1 LHYNVVAEAAL
12 EGPGI
17 MSARK
22 TGEHAAERETP
33 VSVRLQKTI
42 LSAIRA
48 KARASGKPVSRVI
61 REMLELMLRM
71 QRFPGI
77 VFVEGPAGR
86 RAHLAGTGLD
96 VWEVIGL
103 LHEYQDVAKLRA
115 GFPHLSPMAIQ
126 VARAYAEA
134 YPEEINTLLELTD
147 QTPKQLK
154 ERLPWLEAACS

>member
-1 LHYNVVAEAAL
+1 
-12 EGPGI
+12 
-17 MSARK
+17 
-22 TGEHAAERETP
+22 
-33 VSVRLQKTI
+33 
-42 LSAIRA
+42 
-48 KARASGKPVSRVI
+48 
-61 REMLELMLRM
+61 MLRM

-103 LHEYQDVAKLRA
+103 LREYQTVAKLHE
-115 GFPHLSPMAIQ
+115 GFPQLSPTAIQ

-134 YPEEINTLLELTD
+134 YPDETSAFLELND

-154 ERLPWLEAACS
+154 NKLPWLEVIRP